1 MLVCPLG
8 AVVDVVGRVL
18 GVDEVLDE
26 PQAATPSEATT
37 RAVLSPFPAPANRSM
52 CLMFTG
58 RTPVPLRS
66 RGWWQSATESQLTG
80 TGQTGQHDR
89 D

>member
-8 AVVDVVGRVL
+8 AVVDVVGSVL

-37 RAVLSPFPAPANRSM
+37 RAVLSA
-52 CLMFTG
+52 
-58 RTPVPLRS
+58 
-66 RGWWQSATESQLTG
+66 
-80 TGQTGQHDR
+80 
-89 D
+89 